1 MSVSK
6 DVIKRCLISKQR
18 EVDEAMIVNRPI
30 NFEDN
35 GNYVIVGVRHS
46 GKSYLLYQRVRQL
59 QAAGI
64 GWDEILFV
72 DFEDERLAEFQTEDF
87 ESLLEAHLELHG
99 KKPIVFLD
107 EVQNIPHWDK
117 FVRRLA
123 DSKYRVYVTGSNAK
137 MLSKDVAT
145 TLGGRFFILDAYPY
159 SFKEYLAAQQVE
171 MTEHWEYDTI
181 QRSEVKRHLNEYFY
195 YGGLPEILLFKN
207 KRAMLSSLYQ
217 KIYLGDI
224 CARNNIKNDRVMN
237 ILIKKMAESVKQPLS
252 FNRLKNVIVAAGA
265 PISVPTTIDYAGFA
279 ADSWL
284 ILPMRNEIGKLTE
297 KESQKKYYFI
307 DNGLLNLFLMNSESS
322 LLENMVAVELCRRYG
337 KENVFYLNADKEIDF
352 IIPEEKLAIQVSY
365 SIKDQMTWDREVP
378 PLVKYAKGHQGWK
391 CQLITY
397 DEESLEEGIPVVPV
411 WKWLLGKCSYLIN
424 PHII

>member
-6 DVIKRCLISKQR
+6 DIIKQCLINKQR
-18 EVDEAMIVNRPI
+18 EVDEAVIVNRPVD
-30 NFEDN
+30 FEEN
-35 GNYVIVGVRHS
+35 GNYVIVGVRHT

-59 QAAGI
+59 QATGM
-64 GWDEILFV
+64 GWDEMLFI
-72 DFEDERLAEFQTEDF
+72 DFEDERLADFQTEDF
-87 ESLLEAHLELHG
+87 ESLLETHLELYG
-99 KKPIVFLD
+99 KKPVVFLD

-123 DSKYRVYVTGSNAK
+123 DAKYRVYVTGSNAK
-137 MLSKDVAT
+137 MLSKEVAT
-145 TLGGRFFILDAYPY
+145 TLGGRFFIYDAYPY
-159 SFKEYLAAQQVE
+159 SLKEYLSAQQLE
-171 MTEHWEYDTI
+171 LKEHWEYDTV

-224 CARNNIKNDRVMN
+224 CARNNIKSDRVMN

-252 FNRLKNVIVAAGA
+252 YNRLKNVIAATGTT
-265 PISVPTTIDYAGFA
+265 ISVPTAIDYVGYA

-284 ILPMRNEIGKLTE
+284 VLPMENEVGKLAE

-307 DNGLLNLFLMNSESS
+307 DNGLLNLFLMNAETS

-337 KENVFYLNADKEIDF
+337 KENVYFLNAEKEIDF
-352 IIPEEKLAIQVSY
+352 IVPDEKLAIQVSY
-365 SIKDQMTWDREVP
+365 SIKDEATRNREVS
-378 PLVKYAKGHQGWK
+378 PLVKYAKGHQDWK
-391 CQLITY
+391 CLLITY
-397 DEESLEEGIPVVPV
+397 DEESMEEGISVIPV
-411 WKWLLGKCSYLIN
+411 WKWLLIGG
-424 PHII
+424 